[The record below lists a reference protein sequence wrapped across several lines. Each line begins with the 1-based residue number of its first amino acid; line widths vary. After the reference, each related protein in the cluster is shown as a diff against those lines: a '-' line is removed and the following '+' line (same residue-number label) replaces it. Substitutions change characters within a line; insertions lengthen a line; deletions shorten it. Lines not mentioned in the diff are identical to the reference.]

1 MKFSAGLGL
10 FCLCFGLISGL
21 TQPDGPLVHTENGA
35 VIGTYRLSAKG
46 NQFSSFEGVPY
57 ARPPVGKYRF
67 REPQPLKPWMGVW
80 NASSPGSDCL
90 QYDHFTYL
98 AENPFLGD
106 EDCLYLNVYTPKV
119 PSVSS
124 QELLDVIIY
133 IHGGCFTYGAGKWYQ
148 PDYLMD
154 RNVVYVSINYRLGPF
169 GFLSTADEIVPGN
182 NGLKDQVAAL
192 KWVQRNIAKFG
203 GNPGNVMLT
212 GMSAGG
218 ASVHYHYLSP
228 LSAGLFHKGHSM
240 SGSVLLPWTQAEE
253 LRKKTED
260 LASLLGCPVYTSK
273 EIIDCL
279 RHRPAKK
286 IVELVKTYF
295 MPWHFN
301 PYTPFGPTV
310 EVAGV
315 APFLDQ
321 NPQEA
326 MEQGNIKDLPWI
338 ASVTSEEGLYPV
350 SNFVANATLLAE
362 LENNWDFIAPLL
374 LDYDLTVDS
383 QLKNKVSQK
392 IKEHYMKGKPISP
405 QTTLEF
411 THMVG
416 DRLFVEGVEAAAK
429 LQAKAVTS
437 PVYFYRFSYRG
448 KHSLSELMSFG
459 SLENFGVSHG
469 DDTGYVIK
477 VPYMNPLATEHD
489 VIMNARML
497 DLWTSFAKTGVPSF
511 GQDVA
516 WSPMTQSDD
525 QLQYLQVDGPNTM
538 NMKIA
543 STTGHADFWHSLPIN
558 TLNRVKN
565 PWLVALANI
574 FAVKCEH

>member
-1 MKFSAGLGL
+1 MKLLVGLLCVFVIASRGL
-10 FCLCFGLISGL
+10 CLEV
-21 TQPDGPLVHTENGA
+21 PLVHIENGA
-35 VIGTYRLSAKG
+35 VSGTYKLSTGG
-46 NQFSSFEGVPY
+46 NRFLSFEGIPY

-67 REPQPLKPWMGVW
+67 REPQLLKPWIGVW

-90 QYDHFTYL
+90 QYDHMTYL
-98 AENPFLGD
+98 ADNPFLGD
-106 EDCLYLNVYTPKV
+106 EDCLYLNVYSPQLF
-119 PSVSS
+119 S
-124 QELLDVIIY
+124 
-133 IHGGCFTYGAGKWYQ
+133 
-148 PDYLMD
+148 
-154 RNVVYVSINYRLGPF
+154 YVDGIS
-169 GFLSTADEIVPGN
+169 GFLSTGDEIVPGN

-192 KWVQRNIAKFG
+192 KWIQRNIAKFG
-203 GNPGNVMLT
+203 GNPANVMLT

-228 LSAGLFHKGHSM
+228 LSQGLFHKGHSM

-260 LASLLGCPVYTSK
+260 LATLLGCPVYTSK

-321 NPQEA
+321 DPHEA
-326 MEQGNIKDLPWI
+326 MEQGNVKDLPWI

-350 SNFVANATLLAE
+350 SNFVANSSLLEE
-362 LENNWDFIAPLL
+362 LENNWEFIAPYL
-374 LDYDLTVDS
+374 LDYNLTVDS
-383 QLKNKVSQK
+383 RVKNQVSNK
-392 IKEHYMKGKPISP
+392 IKQHYLQGKPISP
-405 QTTLEF
+405 ETFRTDFVANSSLLEELENNWEFIAPYLLDYNLTVDSRVKNQVSNKIKQHYLQGKPISPETTLEF

-429 LQAKAVTS
+429 LQAKAVSS

-448 KHSLSELMSFG
+448 KHSLSEIMSFG

-477 VPYMNPLATEHD
+477 VNFMNPLETEED
-489 VIMNARML
+489 KIMNSRML

-511 GQDVA
+511 GPDVN
-516 WSPMTQSDD
+516 WSPLDASGE
-525 QLQYLQVDGPNTM
+525 LKYLQIDGPN
-538 NMKIA
+538 
-543 STTGHADFWHSLPIN
+543 SLNNKLGFIG
-558 TLNRVKN
+558 KS
-565 PWLVALANI
+565 
-574 FAVKCEH
+574 

>member
-1 MKFSAGLGL
+1 MKLLVGLLCVFVIASRGL
-10 FCLCFGLISGL
+10 CLEV
-21 TQPDGPLVHTENGA
+21 PLVHTENGA
-35 VIGTYRLSAKG
+35 VSGTYKLSTGG
-46 NQFSSFEGVPY
+46 NRFLSFEGIPY

-67 REPQPLKPWMGVW
+67 REPQLLKPWIGVW

-90 QYDHFTYL
+90 QYDHLTYL
-98 AENPFLGD
+98 ADNPFLGD
-106 EDCLYLNVYTPKV
+106 EDCLYLNVYSPQLPTANN
-119 PSVSS
+119 
-124 QELLDVIIY
+124 QLLLDVIVY
-133 IHGGCFTYGAGKWYQ
+133 IHGGAFTYGAGRWYE
-148 PDYLMD
+148 PHYLMD
-154 RNVVYVSINYRLGPF
+154 RNVVFVTINYRLGPF
-169 GFLSTADEIVPGN
+169 
-182 NGLKDQVAAL
+182 
-192 KWVQRNIAKFG
+192 
-203 GNPGNVMLT
+203 
-212 GMSAGG
+212 
-218 ASVHYHYLSP
+218 
-228 LSAGLFHKGHSM
+228 GLFHKGHSM

-260 LASLLGCPVYTSK
+260 LATLLGCPVYTSK

-321 NPQEA
+321 DPHEA
-326 MEQGNIKDLPWI
+326 MEQGNVKDLPWI

-350 SNFVANATLLAE
+350 SNFVANSSLLEE
-362 LENNWDFIAPLL
+362 LENNWEFIAPYL
-374 LDYDLTVDS
+374 LDYNLTVDS
-383 QLKNKVSQK
+383 RVKNQVSNK
-392 IKEHYMKGKPISP
+392 IKQHYLQGKPISP
-405 QTTLEF
+405 ETTLEF

-429 LQAKAVTS
+429 LQAQAVSS

-448 KHSLSELMSFG
+448 KHSLSEIMSFG

-477 VPYMNPLATEHD
+477 VNFMNPLETEED
-489 VIMNARML
+489 KIMNSRML

-511 GQDVA
+511 GPDVN
-516 WSPMTQSDD
+516 WSPLDASGE
-525 QLQYLQVDGPNTM
+525 LKYLQIDGPNSL
-538 NMKIA
+538 NMKTA
-543 STTGHADFWHSLPIN
+543 SSVGEADFWHSLPIN
-558 TLNRVKN
+558 EPRHNVG
-565 PWLVALANI
+565 ANQ
-574 FAVKCEH
+574 KTEL